1 MNIYTII
8 LITTCILTIGKSLGQ
23 HGESEVIQHDFRAT
37 LIGQLVVI
45 YLILKAT
52 SVI

>member
-8 LITTCILTIGKSLGQ
+8 LITICILRIGFSLGE
-23 HGESEVIQHDFRAT
+23 HGESEVIQHDFRDT

-52 SVI
+52 SIM